1 MLSPPVI
8 MVLLFFVQKGELLK
22 AEFRVNAHNRLE
34 VCSTT
39 CFGSVHCDCM
49 QLIMTCE
56 VLSFYLFF
64 NVRPIARSMASKQ
77 IFSLATWWLKIEL

>member
-1 MLSPPVI
+1 M
-8 MVLLFFVQKGELLK
+8 MLLFFVQKGELLK

-39 CFGSVHCDCM
+39 FSGSVNCGCM

-64 NVRPIARSMASKQ
+64 NVRPIARSMAFKL
-77 IFSLATWWLKIEL
+77 IFSLAAWWLRIEL